1 MDFSRAGY
9 LLRLVPARLVENS
22 GRSPKGIHG
31 GSTGAGSTF
40 VRSASGKVVAQSA
53 KVLTS
58 LGCHMLLV
66 RLAGG
71 VVLQIALSTAGIAML
86 IIFAAWIGSAVRQR
100 P

>member
-1 MDFSRAGY
+1 
-9 LLRLVPARLVENS
+9 
-22 GRSPKGIHG
+22 
-31 GSTGAGSTF
+31 
-40 VRSASGKVVAQSA
+40 
-53 KVLTS
+53 
-58 LGCHMLLV
+58 MLLV

>member
-1 MDFSRAGY
+1 
-9 LLRLVPARLVENS
+9 
-22 GRSPKGIHG
+22 
-31 GSTGAGSTF
+31 
-40 VRSASGKVVAQSA
+40 VVAQSA